1 MNRLAPATW
10 WRGLGG
16 LTRSGSAV
24 EGLSWALYD
33 FANTIFSFAI
43 VSYAM
48 SLWAIRYLGEA
59 GGQFWFTFAVSA
71 SVLINAA
78 VSPVL
83 GAMSDRTG
91 SRKPYLARLHRPV
104 TIVPTLVIGLVNVG
118 IGLFFFAFANF
129 GYQAALIYY
138 DALLPD
144 VARPETRGRLSGVG
158 VALGYLG
165 TIVSGLPL
173 RCTTDANGDSTAASF
188 LLVGSLFA
196 VFAAPIFLRV
206 RERSQRRQPF
216 RVGDALRSW
225 SQLQATIAHA
235 RQTPGLL
242 RFIVGR
248 FFYSDPVNTAIV
260 VMSAFATQAIGFT
273 SSEALNILLLLT
285 VVAVI
290 ASFGWGWLTDR
301 IGPKRTLLW
310 VLISWT
316 GGLLLLGLVLDKIPF
331 LLAGAVLGS
340 GLGGVAVTDRLLLL
354 RLAPPEQVGEMLGL
368 YGLAGKF
375 SAVVGPIAY
384 GSIVGLLLA
393 PLGKTAYQIAI
404 LSLLV
409 LMVIGF
415 LIVRRVPEGV
425 VASRRGSGAG
435 NPHRAG
441 HRAAGR
447 DAMTIVVAH
456 RGAAADAPENTMLAY
471 QLAVEMGADAIEL
484 DVHLTKDGRL
494 ALIHDETLDRTTNL
508 TGPVAAKTLAQ
519 IRRADAG
526 YRFEASDGSFP
537 FRGRKLRVPTLAE
550 VLDWL
555 PDGVGLVV
563 EIKAREATAATI
575 EALRTSRVRAA
586 QARSA
591 SSASTSR
598 RSTRRTAW
606 TPTCRSA
613 TCSSRSSRPSRRSPT
628 RSSTGTRR
636 STPGRGTSASIRRR
650 SSPWRA
656 PMAGWSA
663 ATW

>member
-1 MNRLAPATW
+1 MTNLAPAAW

-43 VSYAM
+43 VSFAM
-48 SLWAIRYLGEA
+48 SLWAIRFLGEA
-59 GGQFWFTFAVSA
+59 GGQFWFTFAVST

-91 SRKPYLARLHRPV
+91 RRKPFLGAFTALA
-104 TIVPTLVIGLVNVG
+104 IAPTLFIGFVDIGLG
-118 IGLFFFAFANF
+118 LLFFAIANF
-129 GYQAALIYY
+129 AYQAALIYY

-158 VALGYLG
+158 VALGYVG
-165 TIVSGLPL
+165 TIVSGLL
-173 RCTTDANGDSTAASF
+173 FKLTTDADGDSTAASF

-206 RERSQRRQPF
+206 RERSPRGEQF
-216 RVGDALRSW
+216 RMIDALRSW
-225 SQLQATIAHA
+225 SQLRATIRHA
-235 RQTPGLL
+235 QESPGLL

-273 SSEALNILLLLT
+273 SGEALNILLLLT

-310 VLISWT
+310 VLVSWT

-331 LLAGAVLGS
+331 LIAGAVLGS

-354 RLAPPEQVGEMLGL
+354 RLARPDQVGEMLGL

-375 SAVVGPIAY
+375 SAVIGPIAY
-384 GSIVGLLLA
+384 GSIVGLLLE
-393 PLGKTAYQIAI
+393 PMGKVAYQVAI

-415 LIVRRVPEGV
+415 LIVRKV
-425 VASRRGSGAG
+425 
-435 NPHRAG
+435 
-441 HRAAGR
+441 
-447 DAMTIVVAH
+447 
-456 RGAAADAPENTMLAY
+456 
-471 QLAVEMGADAIEL
+471 
-484 DVHLTKDGRL
+484 
-494 ALIHDETLDRTTNL
+494 
-508 TGPVAAKTLAQ
+508 
-519 IRRADAG
+519 
-526 YRFEASDGSFP
+526 
-537 FRGRKLRVPTLAE
+537 
-550 VLDWL
+550 
-555 PDGVGLVV
+555 PDGTPHP
-563 EIKAREATAATI
+563 AQEAQNRPI
-575 EALRTSRVRAA
+575 EPAIV
-586 QARSA
+586 
-591 SSASTSR
+591 
-598 RSTRRTAW
+598 
-606 TPTCRSA
+606 P
-613 TCSSRSSRPSRRSPT
+613 
-628 RSSTGTRR
+628 
-636 STPGRGTSASIRRR
+636 PGE
-650 SSPWRA
+650 A
-656 PMAGWSA
+656 P
-663 ATW
+663 

>member
-1 MNRLAPATW
+1 MTRLAPTAW

-43 VSYAM
+43 VSFAM
-48 SLWAIRYLGEA
+48 SLWAIRFLGEA
-59 GGQFWFTFAVSA
+59 GGQFWFTFAVSV

-91 SRKPYLARLHRPV
+91 RRKPFLGVFTALA
-104 TIVPTLVIGLVNVG
+104 IAPTLFIGFVDIG
-118 IGLFFFAFANF
+118 IGLLFFGIANF
-129 GYQAALIYY
+129 AYQAALIYY

-144 VARPETRGRLSGVG
+144 VARPDARGRLSGVG

-165 TIVSGLPL
+165 TIVSGLL
-173 RCTTDANGDSTAASF
+173 FRLTTDADGGSTAASF

-206 RERSQRRQPF
+206 RERSPRGQQF
-216 RVGDALRSW
+216 RMIDAVRSW
-225 SQLQATIAHA
+225 SQLQATVRHA

-273 SSEALNILLLLT
+273 ASEALSILLLLT

-310 VLISWT
+310 VLASWT
-316 GGLLLLGLVLDKIPF
+316 GGLLLLGLVLDTVPF
-331 LLAGAVLGS
+331 LIAGAVLGS

-354 RLAPPEQVGEMLGL
+354 RLARPEQVGEMLGL

-375 SAVVGPIAY
+375 SAVIGPIAY
-384 GSIVGLLLA
+384 GSIVGLLLE
-393 PLGKTAYQIAI
+393 PLGKVAYQIAI

-415 LIVRRVPEGV
+415 VIVRRVPEGTAHLEEEAQLGMGV
-425 VASRRGSGAG
+425 EPA
-435 NPHRAG
+435 
-441 HRAAGR
+441 
-447 DAMTIVVAH
+447 IVPP
-456 RGAAADAPENTMLAY
+456 GEAP
-471 QLAVEMGADAIEL
+471 
-484 DVHLTKDGRL
+484 
-494 ALIHDETLDRTTNL
+494 
-508 TGPVAAKTLAQ
+508 
-519 IRRADAG
+519 
-526 YRFEASDGSFP
+526 
-537 FRGRKLRVPTLAE
+537 
-550 VLDWL
+550 
-555 PDGVGLVV
+555 
-563 EIKAREATAATI
+563 
-575 EALRTSRVRAA
+575 
-586 QARSA
+586 
-591 SSASTSR
+591 
-598 RSTRRTAW
+598 
-606 TPTCRSA
+606 
-613 TCSSRSSRPSRRSPT
+613 
-628 RSSTGTRR
+628 
-636 STPGRGTSASIRRR
+636 
-650 SSPWRA
+650 
-656 PMAGWSA
+656 
-663 ATW
+663 